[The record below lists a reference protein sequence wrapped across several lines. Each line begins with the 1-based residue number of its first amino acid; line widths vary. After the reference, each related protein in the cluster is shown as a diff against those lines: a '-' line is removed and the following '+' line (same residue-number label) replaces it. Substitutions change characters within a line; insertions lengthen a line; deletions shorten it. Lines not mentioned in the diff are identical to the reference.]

1 MSHIFGNDIDMFQDT
16 TVISD
21 ALINIYELFALL
33 LRMDSVKGFGVFIN
47 ATDSN
52 RSLIRAIIGA

>member
-16 TVISD
+16 AVISD

-33 LRMDSVKGFGVFIN
+33 LRMDSVKGFGVFWFLPMLQTPIN
-47 ATDSN
+47 H
-52 RSLIRAIIGA
+52 